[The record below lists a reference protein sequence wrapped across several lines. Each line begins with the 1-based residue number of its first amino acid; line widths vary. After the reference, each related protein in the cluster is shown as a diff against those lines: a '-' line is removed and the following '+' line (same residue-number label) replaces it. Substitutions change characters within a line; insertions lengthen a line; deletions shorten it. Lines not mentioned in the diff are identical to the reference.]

1 MTGPGNADRAAWA
14 AQATEA
20 FQSAAGHHAGL
31 DTADAI
37 GSLITALC
45 HYADRRGISFG
56 TILTASSDAYLSQR
70 ASEQHAY
77 KVGDEV
83 RIRDGAVL
91 SPSLATLPRL
101 GIVAALYPSAERTQQ
116 YAIRF
121 PGELNA
127 MPFTGSEIEPAP
139 PFQPVRTKQGTVA
152 SLAEAEEVLISTAAR
167 IQISHLHTTRPA
179 KADIKD
185 RQLLASVLGQACD
198 LTPEEMLRQAGI
210 KVTAAVQR
218 ELAMQAAADLGR
230 EHARTGTRPFET
242 ELETAARLADVL
254 REKGCALPR
263 DDPSPHELL
272 WEYRFAFGYE
282 KAGLHQPRPSR
293 SQRDTA
299 SPAELAGRNF
309 PAPRPAAQ
317 YGSRKP
323 AGCQQRA
330 CNARPESS
338 KREAAPMTAQ
348 DDQKH
353 CEQEETLARTGN
365 SKWTAEAIR
374 ALGATTD
381 LQTLADIFGC
391 SGWSSRK
398 MARTG
403 EWERQG
409 IKIFRIGAH
418 YRVGVGSILDVLG
431 FTSGDLSSPG
441 TAHAGELDQASEN
454 AADSAVIQAP
464 ESVAAGGGR

>member
-1 MTGPGNADRAAWA
+1 MTGPANADRAAWA
-14 AQATEA
+14 AQAIEA
-20 FQSAAGHHAGL
+20 FQSAAGHHREPDA
-31 DTADAI
+31 AEAI
-37 GSLITALC
+37 GGLITALC

-56 TILTASSDAYLSQR
+56 EILTSSSEAYLSQR
-70 ASEQHAY
+70 ASEQHPY

-83 RIRDGAVL
+83 RIRDSAVL
-91 SPSLATLPRL
+91 APSLATLPRL

-121 PGELNA
+121 PGEINA
-127 MPFTGSEIEPAP
+127 MPFISSEIEPAP
-139 PFQPVRTKQGTVA
+139 PFQPVRTRQGTVT

-167 IQISHLHTTRPA
+167 IQISHLHKTRPA
-179 KADIKD
+179 RADLKD
-185 RQLLASVLGQACD
+185 RHLLASVLGQACS
-198 LTPEEMLRQAGI
+198 LTPQEMLRQAGI
-210 KVTAAVQR
+210 QVTAIVQR

-254 REKGCALPR
+254 REKGCALPSEMTPAR
-263 DDPSPHELL
+263 TSCSGNTASHSATRKPDSTSPGRPAAKG
-272 WEYRFAFGYE
+272 YSFASRASRAEF
-282 KAGLHQPRPSR
+282 PRPS
-293 SQRDTA
+293 
-299 SPAELAGRNF
+299 
-309 PAPRPAAQ
+309 RPAAQ
-317 YGSRKP
+317 YGANRRR
-323 AGCQQRA
+323 QQRA
-330 CNARPESS
+330 WTARPESS

-353 CEQEETLARTGN
+353 CEQDETPAETGN
-365 SKWTAEAIR
+365 STWTAEAIR

-431 FTSGDLSSPG
+431 FTSADLSTPG
-441 TAHAGELDQASEN
+441 TAHADELDQDGGN
-454 AADSAVIQAP
+454 ATDSAVTQAP
-464 ESVAAGGGR
+464 ESVAAGGRR